1 MDKTKYFVV
10 KKKALPEVLIKVV
23 EAKRLLASERGLTIQ
38 EATIRLE
45 LAGVLFINTKT
56 IFSRFM
62 KMKKGRRL
70 PWWCRW
76 MTHQGFLLKF

>member
-38 EATIRLE
+38 GSNRSDGISRSS
-45 LAGVLFINTKT
+45 FI
-56 IFSRFM
+56 IQERYFPVS
-62 KMKKGRRL
+62 
-70 PWWCRW
+70 
-76 MTHQGFLLKF
+76 